1 MKKRLNSIF
10 IRLLATMLFTAVFIN
25 VLFFSLLLVFFRSP
39 EVPSLHE
46 RLRAY
51 ASYIFADLDSEP
63 TLAHARQ
70 IAGRLYLDI
79 RYRDSHTS
87 WATNPNMPTFAE
99 IEKNTK
105 RSAGIYHET
114 PYLLSKNGDRSYLLY
129 GHILFLHPRLP
140 QGFYFVLAL
149 ILLLFIASYLFIRT
163 IIKPVKQ
170 LQKAVE
176 QIKAGNLDIHIPV
189 RRMDE
194 LGELS
199 VRFNV
204 MADQIKKMLKAK
216 DQLLLDV
223 SHELRS
229 PLTRMKVAAEFI
241 KDRKLKHTLT
251 EEMDGMEGMISEI
264 LETAR
269 INSPYGKPNPEEIA
283 LQGFLK
289 NIIDS
294 FAGRKPGIVWH
305 APKNAPVIRADARQL
320 TMLFNN
326 ILDNALRYSAHQE
339 KPARVRIQTKEGG
352 VDISVKDYGY
362 GIPNRDLPYIF
373 EPFYRVDS
381 SRSRETGGYGI
392 GFSLSKR
399 IVDAHGGT
407 IEIQSTE
414 RRGTTVTIFLPC
426 SPPEPGENS

>member
-1 MKKRLNSIF
+1 LKK
-10 IRLLATMLFTAVFIN
+10 
-25 VLFFSLLLVFFRSP
+25 
-39 EVPSLHE
+39 
-46 RLRAY
+46 
-51 ASYIFADLDSEP
+51 
-63 TLAHARQ
+63 
-70 IAGRLYLDI
+70 
-79 RYRDSHTS
+79 
-87 WATNPNMPTFAE
+87 
-99 IEKNTK
+99 TK
-105 RSAGIYHET
+105 RNAGIYRET
-114 PYLLSKNGDRSYLLY
+114 PYLLSKIGDRSYLLY

-140 QGFYFVLAL
+140 QGFYFILVLV
-149 ILLLFIASYLFIRT
+149 LLLFIASYLFIRT

-199 VRFNV
+199 VRFNL
-204 MADQIKKMLKAK
+204 MADQIRKMLKAK

-241 KDRKLKHTLT
+241 NDPQLKHTLT
-251 EEMDGMEGMISEI
+251 EEMDGMEGMIAEI

-269 INSPYGKPNPEEIA
+269 INSPHGRTNPEEIR
-283 LQGFLK
+283 LPGLLET
-289 NIIDS
+289 ITGS
-294 FAGRKPGIVWH
+294 FARRKPGIVLE
-305 APKNAPVIRADARQL
+305 AKKNTPVIRADARQL
-320 TMLFNN
+320 TILFNN

-339 KPARVRIQTKEGG
+339 KPVRVEIRPSAEG
-352 VDISVKDYGY
+352 VYVSVKDSGY
-362 GIPNRDLPYIF
+362 GIPHKDLPYIF

-407 IEIQSTE
+407 IGIQSTAG
-414 RRGTTVTIFLPC
+414 RGTKVIIFLPYATAA
-426 SPPEPGENS
+426 P